1 MNGQCFC
8 GAVTFQVTPP
18 TDFVSH
24 CHCRSC
30 RLSHGAPMVTWTSV
44 PPDRFLLKSGQ
55 DQLRSYASSPEVE
68 WQFCGHCGSSLF
80 YRASYTPDKVYVAA
94 ACLDELDQPP
104 DSHVS
109 FEEHLPWF
117 DPAAPLPRYRGK
129 SSEPV

>member
-1 MNGQCFC
+1 
-8 GAVTFQVTPP
+8 
-18 TDFVSH
+18 
-24 CHCRSC
+24 
-30 RLSHGAPMVTWTSV
+30 MVTWTSV

-117 DPAAPLPRYRGK
+117 DPAAPLPPRTRARPP
-129 SSEPV
+129 SSSTAAGPAGLAAGRM